1 MKVEV
6 DAFFLDFRLKI
17 KILFTHLETCVE
29 GESHAVLACCR
40 EFEIV

>member
-17 KILFTHLETCVE
+17 KRSSALHHTIRFILNKINVIYEE
-29 GESHAVLACCR
+29 
-40 EFEIV
+40 